1 MHFVDV
7 SHVFSTK
14 SLEVTTVLVR
24 WLSNSIR
31 RWYARRR
38 TIRILSAL
46 DDRQLRD
53 IGVDRSEISKVVDDR
68 VVPPAYPDRR
78 RSGSRSGRV
87 LDMLRVRHEH
97 TNGRQELL
105 GMSDYLLKDMGVT
118 REDVYREIHKTV
130 RRL

>member
-24 WLSNSIR
+24 WLSNSIC

-46 DDRQLRD
+46 NDWQLRD
-53 IGVDRSEISKVVDDR
+53 IGVDRNEISKVVDDR
-68 VVPPAYPDRR
+68 LAPPACPDRC
-78 RSGSRSGRV
+78 RSGFRTGRV

-97 TNGRQELL
+97 TSRRQELL
-105 GMSDYLLKDMGVT
+105 GMSDYLLKDMGIT
-118 REDVYREIHKTV
+118 REDFYREIHKTV